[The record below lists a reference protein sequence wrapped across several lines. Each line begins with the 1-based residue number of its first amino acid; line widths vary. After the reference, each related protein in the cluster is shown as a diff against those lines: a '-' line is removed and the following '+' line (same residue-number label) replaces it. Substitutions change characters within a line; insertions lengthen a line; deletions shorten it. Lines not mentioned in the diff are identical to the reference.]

1 MWLVLANFKMSRLI
15 RMKVM
20 MIRMMTMMIR
30 MMVMMMMMML
40 MKMVMIIKMM
50 VMRIRMGQMLIFST
64 PKWPKLNFRDPPLFF
79 PVDTEERMQEDK
91 ATQTGGM

>member
-1 MWLVLANFKMSRLI
+1 MARL
-15 RMKVM
+15 
-20 MIRMMTMMIR
+20 
-30 MMVMMMMMML
+30 
-40 MKMVMIIKMM
+40 
-50 VMRIRMGQMLIFST
+50 GQLRNEQVDQDDGDKDQDDGDEDQDGPQLIFST

>member
-1 MWLVLANFKMSRLI
+1 MWLVLANFKMR
-15 RMKVM
+15 RV
-20 MIRMMTMMIR
+20 
-30 MMVMMMMMML
+30 
-40 MKMVMIIKMM
+40 IKMM
-50 VMRIRMGQMLIFST
+50 VMRIKMMTMMIKIMVMMIKMGHMLIFST

>member
-1 MWLVLANFKMSRLI
+1 MARLGQL
-15 RMKVM
+15 RNEKVDQDD
-20 MIRMMTMMIR
+20 
-30 MMVMMMMMML
+30 
-40 MKMVMIIKMM
+40 
-50 VMRIRMGQMLIFST
+50 GDDDQDGPQLIFST

>member
-1 MWLVLANFKMSRLI
+1 MARL
-15 RMKVM
+15 
-20 MIRMMTMMIR
+20 
-30 MMVMMMMMML
+30 
-40 MKMVMIIKMM
+40 
-50 VMRIRMGQMLIFST
+50 GQLRDEKGDEDDGDKDQDDGDDDLDGPQLIFST